1 MNCIGSLT
9 LSAAILLM
17 GAAVHAQQ
25 DQPAE
30 RMPSHQDRDSSGTS
44 PGGMGLSGWTG
55 GTGGAHIGTSNSHT
69 TGSAPS
75 PAPSDG
81 RPLTA
86 TGEDLNGPPT
96 RFPPNQTPE

>member
-1 MNCIGSLT
+1 MTRIATLL
-9 LSAAILLM
+9 LSAAILTM

-30 RMPSHQDRDSSGTS
+30 RMPSHQDGDSSGTS
-44 PGGMGLSGWTG
+44 PGGMSSSGWTG

-69 TGSAPS
+69 TGAAPP

-81 RPLTA
+81 QPLTA

-96 RFPPNQTPE
+96 RFPPNKTPE